1 MANIAKAT
9 AGNAETLY
17 VILSPEEEAGFEA
30 ERTPS
35 LEKAKAEC
43 KTKINEKASEII
55 LAKYPMTKQLT
66 NLRLGIDMSD
76 MDLVRDY
83 SNALTTLVDEAA
95 DVAAVLAI
103 DIETGWPTI

>member
-1 MANIAKAT
+1 MANKVIAT
-9 AGNAETLY
+9 APGVPRLEVELTTA
-17 VILSPEEEAGFEA
+17 EEAAFEA
-30 ERTPS
+30 GRTPS
-35 LEKAKAEC
+35 LTEAKEDRKAKINALAE
-43 KTKINEKASEII
+43 EKI